1 MPAACASGH
10 CRRVRRR
17 THQTQST
24 AVALT
29 VQSDLLRIYNSD
41 RRLVPLSLQR
51 FRNMRVQRPLNHRS
65 GWPGDW
71 CALNIA
77 TTPEQT
83 SHVLFKLTE
92 FHHASSA
99 SSPRVL
105 RKVIPA
111 SSDENRGQDLMVN
124 TKLTL
129 LATARNSTP
138 GGRQCGSSCGQRSE
152 ACVVSLLKSTCCER
166 ATPPS
171 CGENAT
177 RHQRATTSRKSD
189 RAVASPPPPSPQ
201 EKLCAASCAATKL
214 LHALF
219 GIEECT
225 QVELKKANQ
234 QMCLQQSARSK
245 AEQPKSELSCCA
257 ERPSGAPRASAAVRH
272 THCLPLSCAT
282 TRI

>member
-1 MPAACASGH
+1 M
-10 CRRVRRR
+10 
-17 THQTQST
+17 
-24 AVALT
+24 
-29 VQSDLLRIYNSD
+29 
-41 RRLVPLSLQR
+41 SLQTS
-51 FRNMRVQRPLNHRS
+51 RNMRVQRPLNHRS

-71 CALNIA
+71 CALDIA

-92 FHHASSA
+92 FHRASSA

-129 LATARNSTP
+129 LATARNITP

-152 ACVVSLLKSTCCER
+152 ACVVSLLKSTCCEL

-171 CGENAT
+171 CGDNAT

-189 RAVASPPPPSPQ
+189 VASP
-201 EKLCAASCAATKL
+201 
-214 LHALF
+214 
-219 GIEECT
+219 
-225 QVELKKANQ
+225 LKKTVRSDKTVACPLWYRGMHSSRTQ
-234 QMCLQQSARSK
+234 KGQSANVSATECALK
-245 AEQPKSELSCCA
+245 SGTAEIRTVLL
-257 ERPSGAPRASAAVRH
+257 R
-272 THCLPLSCAT
+272 
-282 TRI
+282 